1 MGAAH
6 HVHGHADRLR
16 RGVKDR
22 AGGSRGARHRVVE
35 RRVGDRPHHFRQCAA
50 GDQGRQDHHRA
61 DPEGS
66 RQPRHGRDQSDR
78 HRLHGLRGF
87 PRGPPRLHGKAQATV
102 SRTVMVIMHKPV
114 DASGNAPLPTQAAP
128 LPLSRFKVI
137 DLTLARAGPSCVRT
151 LADWR
156 VDVIPV
162 QPPPGDDEIG
172 ELVGR
177 RDGSD
182 FQNLHRN
189 KRAITLNLKTDEG
202 REILMRLAEQAD
214 VVVENMRP
222 GVTKR
227 LGVDFES
234 VKKRNPRIVYGSISG
249 FGQYGP
255 YTSRP
260 SIDQI
265 AQGMSG
271 IMSVTGLPG
280 QGPVRVGVAVT
291 DIMAGAFLAQGV
303 LIALLDREVSGEG
316 RWVQTSLIEAG
327 LTLLDFQAT
336 RWTMDKKVPPQ
347 EGNYHPTNVPMGL
360 YPTADGFLTLAATS
374 NKNFQTLC
382 KLIDR
387 ENAAADPRFA
397 SAALRGRNKEALNEL
412 IAGAL
417 RGKTSREWFEILVEA
432 GLLCR

>member
-1 MGAAH
+1 
-6 HVHGHADRLR
+6 
-16 RGVKDR
+16 
-22 AGGSRGARHRVVE
+22 
-35 RRVGDRPHHFRQCAA
+35 
-50 GDQGRQDHHRA
+50 
-61 DPEGS
+61 
-66 RQPRHGRDQSDR
+66 
-78 HRLHGLRGF
+78 
-87 PRGPPRLHGKAQATV
+87 
-102 SRTVMVIMHKPV
+102 MHKPV
-114 DASGNAPLPTQAAP
+114 ETARRGNAQAETP
-128 LPLSRFKVI
+128 RLPLSRFKVI

-151 LADWR
+151 LADWGA
-156 VDVIPV
+156 DVIRV
-162 QPPPGDDEIG
+162 EPPPEDG
-172 ELVGR
+172 EAGEFVGR

-189 KRAITLNLKTDEG
+189 KRAITLNLKTDEA

-255 YTSRP
+255 YSARP

-291 DIMAGAFLAQGV
+291 DIMAGAFLAQGI

-316 RWVQTSLIEAG
+316 RWVQTSLIESG
-327 LTLLDFQAT
+327 ITLLDFQAT

-347 EGNYHPTNVPMGL
+347 EGNHHPTNTPMGL
-360 YPTADGFLTLAATS
+360 YPTSDGFLNLAATS
-374 NKNFQTLC
+374 NKNFQKLC

-387 ENAAADPRFA
+387 ENMATDPRFA
-397 SAALRGRNKEALNEL
+397 STALRKQNKEAMNEQ

-417 RGKTSREWFEILVEA
+417 RARTTREWFELIVDAGLPCGPVYNIKDAFADPQVEA
-432 GLLCR
+432 LRIRRSVRHPRLGELDLVAQPYEITGFDRAIRTATPDLGEHTDEILASLGYGAEEIEKLRAARAI

>member
-1 MGAAH
+1 
-6 HVHGHADRLR
+6 
-16 RGVKDR
+16 
-22 AGGSRGARHRVVE
+22 
-35 RRVGDRPHHFRQCAA
+35 
-50 GDQGRQDHHRA
+50 
-61 DPEGS
+61 
-66 RQPRHGRDQSDR
+66 
-78 HRLHGLRGF
+78 
-87 PRGPPRLHGKAQATV
+87 
-102 SRTVMVIMHKPV
+102 MHKPV
-114 DASGNAPLPTQAAP
+114 EASVRVTPENQASR

-151 LADWR
+151 LADWGA
-156 VDVIPV
+156 DVIRV
-162 QPPPGDDEIG
+162 EPPPEDG
-172 ELVGR
+172 EAGVLVGR

-189 KRAITLNLKTDEG
+189 KRAITLNLKNEEARD
-202 REILMRLAEQAD
+202 ILLRLVEQAD

-227 LGVDFES
+227 LGVDYES
-234 VKKRNPRIVYGSISG
+234 VRKRNPRIVYGSISG

-271 IMSVTGLPG
+271 IMSVTGIPG

-291 DIMAGAFLAQGV
+291 DIMAGAFLAQGI
-303 LIALLDREVSGEG
+303 LIALLDREVSGQG

-336 RWTMDKKVPPQ
+336 RWTMDKKIPPQ
-347 EGNYHPTNVPMGL
+347 EGNNHPTNTPMGCF
-360 YPTADGFLTLAATS
+360 PTADGHLNVAATS
-374 NKNFQTLC
+374 NKNFQIFC

-387 ENAAADPRFA
+387 QNMAADPRFA
-397 SAALRGRNKEALNEL
+397 STALRRQNKQAMNEIIAAALQARTTG
-412 IAGAL
+412 
-417 RGKTSREWFEILVEA
+417 EWFELLVAAGLPCGPVYNIKQAFADPQVEA
-432 GLLCR
+432 LRIRRPVTHPRLGELDLVAQPCEITGFDREIRTATPDLGEHTNEILGSLGYSAEEIEKLKVARAI

>member
-1 MGAAH
+1 
-6 HVHGHADRLR
+6 
-16 RGVKDR
+16 
-22 AGGSRGARHRVVE
+22 
-35 RRVGDRPHHFRQCAA
+35 
-50 GDQGRQDHHRA
+50 
-61 DPEGS
+61 
-66 RQPRHGRDQSDR
+66 
-78 HRLHGLRGF
+78 
-87 PRGPPRLHGKAQATV
+87 
-102 SRTVMVIMHKPV
+102 MHKLAETSAHVTPKNQ
-114 DASGNAPLPTQAAP
+114 SSR

-151 LADWR
+151 LADWGA
-156 VDVIPV
+156 DVIRV
-162 QPPPGDDEIG
+162 EPPPEEGEAG

-222 GVTKR
+222 GVTRR
-227 LGVDFES
+227 LGVDYAALS
-234 VKKRNPRIVYGSISG
+234 KRNPRIVYGSISG

-271 IMSVTGLPG
+271 IMSVTGIPG

-291 DIMAGAFLAQGV
+291 DIMAGAFLAQGI
-303 LIALLDREVSGEG
+303 LIALLDREVSGQG

-336 RWTMDKKVPPQ
+336 RWTMDKKIPPQ
-347 EGNYHPTNVPMGL
+347 EGNNHPTNTPMGCF
-360 YPTADGFLTLAATS
+360 PTADGHINIAATS
-374 NKNFQTLC
+374 NKNFQIFC
-382 KLIDR
+382 KVIDR
-387 ENAAADPRFA
+387 QIMAADPRFA
-397 SAALRGRNKEALNEL
+397 STALRRQNKEAMNEM
-412 IAGAL
+412 IAEAL
-417 RGKTSREWFEILVEA
+417 RARTTAEWFELLVEA
-432 GLLCR
+432 ALPCGPVYNIKQAFADPQVEALRIRRSVTHSRLGELDLVAQPCEITGFDREIRSATPDLGEHNREILGSLGYSDEEIEKLKAARAI

>member
-1 MGAAH
+1 M
-6 HVHGHADRLR
+6 
-16 RGVKDR
+16 
-22 AGGSRGARHRVVE
+22 HRPVDTP
-35 RRVGDRPHHFRQCAA
+35 GTTTPH
-50 GDQGRQDHHRA
+50 
-61 DPEGS
+61 
-66 RQPRHGRDQSDR
+66 
-78 HRLHGLRGF
+78 
-87 PRGPPRLHGKAQATV
+87 AQAA
-102 SRTVMVIMHKPV
+102 R
-114 DASGNAPLPTQAAP
+114 

-151 LADWR
+151 LADWGA
-156 VDVIPV
+156 DVIRV
-162 QPPPGDDEIG
+162 EPPPGDDEIG

-202 REILMRLAEQAD
+202 REILMRLAEAAD

-222 GVTKR
+222 GVTRR

-255 YTSRP
+255 YAERP

-271 IMSVTGLPG
+271 IMSVTGIPG
-280 QGPVRVGVAVT
+280 QGPLRVGVAVT
-291 DIMAGAFLAQGV
+291 DIMAGAFLAQGI

-327 LTLLDFQAT
+327 ITLLDFQAT

-347 EGNYHPTNVPMGL
+347 EGNNHPTNTPMGL
-360 YPTADGFLTLAATS
+360 FPTADGYLNIAATS
-374 NKNFQTLC
+374 NKNFQKFC
-382 KLIDR
+382 GIIER
-387 ENAAADPRFA
+387 EKMATDPRFA
-397 SAALRGRNKEALNEL
+397 SAALRGRNKAALNEL
-412 IAGAL
+412 IATAL
-417 RGKTSREWFEILVEA
+417 RAKSTREWFERMVEA
-432 GLLCR
+432 GLPCGPVYSIKDTFADPQVEALRIKRPVAHPRLGEIDLVAQPCEITGFDREIRTATPDLGEHNDEVLGSLGYEAEEIEKLKAAGVI

>member
-1 MGAAH
+1 
-6 HVHGHADRLR
+6 
-16 RGVKDR
+16 
-22 AGGSRGARHRVVE
+22 
-35 RRVGDRPHHFRQCAA
+35 
-50 GDQGRQDHHRA
+50 
-61 DPEGS
+61 
-66 RQPRHGRDQSDR
+66 
-78 HRLHGLRGF
+78 
-87 PRGPPRLHGKAQATV
+87 
-102 SRTVMVIMHKPV
+102 MHKPV
-114 DASGNAPLPTQAAP
+114 EASGHADQSAQSSR

-151 LADWR
+151 LADWGA
-156 VDVIPV
+156 DVIRV
-162 QPPPGDDEIG
+162 EPPPDDTEAG

-189 KRAITLNLKTDEG
+189 KRAITLNLKTDQG

-214 VVVENMRP
+214 VIVENMRP
-222 GVTKR
+222 GVTRR
-227 LGVDFES
+227 LGVDYES
-234 VKKRNPRIVYGSISG
+234 VKQRNPRIVYGSISG

-255 YTSRP
+255 YTARP

-271 IMSVTGLPG
+271 IMSVTGIPG

-336 RWTMDKKVPPQ
+336 RWTMDKKIPPQ
-347 EGNYHPTNVPMGL
+347 EGNYHPTNTPMGL
-360 YPTADGFLTLAATS
+360 YPTADGFLNLAATS
-374 NKNFQTLC
+374 NKNFQILC
-382 KLIDR
+382 RLIDR
-387 ENAAADPRFA
+387 ETMAADPRFA
-397 SAALRGRNKEALNEL
+397 STALRRQNKQAMNEGIAAALRA
-412 IAGAL
+412 
-417 RGKTSREWFEILVEA
+417 KTTSEWFELLVAEGLPCGPVYNIKEAFADPQVQALRIQRSVAHPRLGELDLVAQPCEITGFDREIRTATPDLGEHNDEILGSLGYGPDEIARLKAARVI
-432 GLLCR
+432 

>member
-1 MGAAH
+1 
-6 HVHGHADRLR
+6 
-16 RGVKDR
+16 
-22 AGGSRGARHRVVE
+22 
-35 RRVGDRPHHFRQCAA
+35 
-50 GDQGRQDHHRA
+50 
-61 DPEGS
+61 
-66 RQPRHGRDQSDR
+66 
-78 HRLHGLRGF
+78 
-87 PRGPPRLHGKAQATV
+87 
-102 SRTVMVIMHKPV
+102 MHKPV
-114 DASGNAPLPTQAAP
+114 ETASLAAASTETP
-128 LPLSRFKVI
+128 RLPLSRFKVI

-151 LADWR
+151 LADWGA
-156 VDVIPV
+156 DVIRV
-162 QPPPGDDEIG
+162 EPPPSDADAN

-202 REILMRLAEQAD
+202 REILLRLAEQAD

-234 VKKRNPRIVYGSISG
+234 VRKRNPRIVYGSISG

-255 YTSRP
+255 YTARP

-291 DIMAGAFLAQGV
+291 DIMAGSFLAQGI
-303 LIALLDREVSGEG
+303 LIALLDREVSGAG

-327 LTLLDFQAT
+327 ITLLDFQAT

-360 YPTADGFLTLAATS
+360 YPTADGFLNLAATS
-374 NKNFQTLC
+374 NKNFKVFC

-387 ENAAADPRFA
+387 EETGTDPRFA
-397 SAALRGRNKEALNEL
+397 SSGLRARNKEALNEL
-412 IAGAL
+412 IATAL
-417 RGKTSREWFEILVEA
+417 RAKTSREWFEMMVEA
-432 GLLCR
+432 GLPCGPVYNIRDAFADPQVEALRIERPVTHPRLGEINLVAQPCEITGFDRAIRTATPDLGEHNDEILQSLGYDAEAIAEMKARRVI

>member
-1 MGAAH
+1 MHEPVETSRPVSAAT
-6 HVHGHADRLR
+6 
-16 RGVKDR
+16 
-22 AGGSRGARHRVVE
+22 E
-35 RRVGDRPHHFRQCAA
+35 T
-50 GDQGRQDHHRA
+50 
-61 DPEGS
+61 
-66 RQPRHGRDQSDR
+66 PR
-78 HRLHGLRGF
+78 
-87 PRGPPRLHGKAQATV
+87 
-102 SRTVMVIMHKPV
+102 
-114 DASGNAPLPTQAAP
+114 

-151 LADWR
+151 LADWGA
-156 VDVIPV
+156 DVIRV
-162 QPPPGDDEIG
+162 EPPPSDADAN
-172 ELVGR
+172 ELVGK

-202 REILMRLAEQAD
+202 RQVLMRLVEQAD
-214 VVVENMRP
+214 VIVENMRP

-234 VKKRNPRIVYGSISG
+234 VRKCNPRIVYGSISG

-255 YTSRP
+255 YSPRP

-271 IMSVTGLPG
+271 IMSVTGIPG

-291 DIMAGAFLAQGV
+291 DIMAGAFLAQGI

-327 LTLLDFQAT
+327 ITLLDFQAT
-336 RWTMDKKVPPQ
+336 RWTMDKRVPPQ
-347 EGNYHPTNVPMGL
+347 EGNFHPTNTPMGL
-360 YPTADGFLTLAATS
+360 YPTADGFLNLAATS
-374 NKNFQTLC
+374 NKNFKKFC

-387 ENAAADPRFA
+387 EKMASDPHFA
-397 SAALRGRNKEALNEL
+397 SPALRGRNKEALNEL
-412 IAGAL
+412 IANAL
-417 RGKTSREWFEILVEA
+417 RAKTSREWFEMMVEA
-432 GLLCR
+432 GLPCGPVYSIRDVFADPQVEALRITRPVTHPRLGDIELIAQPCEITGFDRSIRTATPDLGEHNEEILRSLGYDSDAIEKLKAARVI

>member
-1 MGAAH
+1 MHEPVETPRAA
-6 HVHGHADRLR
+6 VSAE
-16 RGVKDR
+16 
-22 AGGSRGARHRVVE
+22 A
-35 RRVGDRPHHFRQCAA
+35 
-50 GDQGRQDHHRA
+50 
-61 DPEGS
+61 
-66 RQPRHGRDQSDR
+66 PR
-78 HRLHGLRGF
+78 
-87 PRGPPRLHGKAQATV
+87 
-102 SRTVMVIMHKPV
+102 
-114 DASGNAPLPTQAAP
+114 

-151 LADWR
+151 LADWGA
-156 VDVIPV
+156 DVIRV
-162 QPPPGDDEIG
+162 EPPPSDAEAS

-189 KRAITLNLKTDEG
+189 KRAITLNLKSDEG
-202 REILMRLAEQAD
+202 REVLMRLAEQAD

-227 LGVDFES
+227 LGVDFEA
-234 VKKRNPRIVYGSISG
+234 VKQRNPRIVYGSISG

-255 YTSRP
+255 YTARP

-271 IMSVTGLPG
+271 IMSVTGIPG

-291 DIMAGAFLAQGV
+291 DIMAGAFLAQGI

-327 LTLLDFQAT
+327 INLLDFQAT

-360 YPTADGFLTLAATS
+360 YATADGFLNLAATS
-374 NKNFQTLC
+374 NKNFATFCTLIGRA
-382 KLIDR
+382 KM
-387 ENAAADPRFA
+387 ASDPRFA
-397 SAALRGRNKEALNEL
+397 SAVLRRRNKEALNEL
-412 IAGAL
+412 IATAL
-417 RGKTSREWFEILVEA
+417 RAKTSREWFEMMVEA
-432 GLLCR
+432 GLPCGPVYSIKDVFADPQVEALRITRPVTHPRLGEIDLIAQACEITGFDRAIRSATPDLGEHNDEILQSLGYDAEAIEKLKAARVI

>member
-1 MGAAH
+1 
-6 HVHGHADRLR
+6 
-16 RGVKDR
+16 
-22 AGGSRGARHRVVE
+22 
-35 RRVGDRPHHFRQCAA
+35 
-50 GDQGRQDHHRA
+50 
-61 DPEGS
+61 
-66 RQPRHGRDQSDR
+66 
-78 HRLHGLRGF
+78 
-87 PRGPPRLHGKAQATV
+87 
-102 SRTVMVIMHKPV
+102 MHKPV
-114 DASGNAPLPTQAAP
+114 NAPGTTAP
-128 LPLSRFKVI
+128 QSQTSRLPLSRFKVI

-151 LADWR
+151 LADWGAEVIR
-156 VDVIPV
+156 VE
-162 QPPPGDDEIG
+162 PPPDATEADE
-172 ELVGR
+172 LLGR

-202 REILMRLAEQAD
+202 REILMRLAEEAD
-214 VVVENMRP
+214 VIVENMRP

-227 LGVDFES
+227 LGVDYES
-234 VKKRNPRIVYGSISG
+234 VRKRNPRIVYGSISG

-271 IMSVTGLPG
+271 IMSVTGIPG

-336 RWTMDKKVPPQ
+336 RWTMDKKIPPQ
-347 EGNYHPTNVPMGL
+347 EGNHHPTNTPMGL
-360 YPTADGFLTLAATS
+360 YPTADGFLNLSATS
-374 NKNFQTLC
+374 NKNFQVLC
-382 KLIDR
+382 KLMDR
-387 ENAAADPRFA
+387 DTMAADPRFA
-397 SAALRGRNKEALNEL
+397 STALRRQNKQAMNEL
-412 IAGAL
+412 IADAL
-417 RGKTSREWFEILVEA
+417 RAKTTSEWFELLVAA
-432 GLLCR
+432 GLPCGPVYDIKQAFADPQVQALRIKRSVTHPRLGELDLVAQPCEITGFDREIRNPTPDLGEHNDEILGSLGYGPDEIAKLKAARVI

>member
-1 MGAAH
+1 
-6 HVHGHADRLR
+6 
-16 RGVKDR
+16 
-22 AGGSRGARHRVVE
+22 
-35 RRVGDRPHHFRQCAA
+35 
-50 GDQGRQDHHRA
+50 
-61 DPEGS
+61 
-66 RQPRHGRDQSDR
+66 
-78 HRLHGLRGF
+78 
-87 PRGPPRLHGKAQATV
+87 
-102 SRTVMVIMHKPV
+102 MHKLADTSLHVTPEHQ
-114 DASGNAPLPTQAAP
+114 ASP
-128 LPLSRFKVI
+128 LPLSRFKII

-151 LADWR
+151 LADWGA
-156 VDVIPV
+156 DVIRV
-162 QPPPGDDEIG
+162 EPPPEGEEAG

-189 KRAITLNLKTDEG
+189 KRAITLNLKNEQA

-227 LGVDFES
+227 LGVDYES
-234 VKKRNPRIVYGSISG
+234 VRKRNPRIVYGSISG

-271 IMSVTGLPG
+271 IMSVTGIAG

-291 DIMAGAFLAQGV
+291 DIMAGAFLAQGI
-303 LIALLDREVSGEG
+303 LIALLDREVSGQG
-316 RWVQTSLIEAG
+316 RWVHTSLIEAG

-336 RWTMDKKVPPQ
+336 RWTVDKRIPPQ
-347 EGNYHPTNVPMGL
+347 EGNNHPTNTPMGCF
-360 YPTADGFLTLAATS
+360 PTADGHINIAATS
-374 NKNFQTLC
+374 NKNFQIFC
-382 KLIDR
+382 KLIGR
-387 ENAAADPRFA
+387 EDMAADPRFA
-397 SAALRGRNKEALNEL
+397 STAMRRQNKEIMNGM

-417 RGKTSREWFEILVEA
+417 KAKTTAEWFELIVAAGLPCGPVYNIKQAFADPQVEA
-432 GLLCR
+432 LRIKRSVTHPRLGELDLVAQPCEISGFDREIRTATPDLGEHNREILGSLGYTDDEIEKLKAARAI

>member
-1 MGAAH
+1 
-6 HVHGHADRLR
+6 
-16 RGVKDR
+16 
-22 AGGSRGARHRVVE
+22 
-35 RRVGDRPHHFRQCAA
+35 
-50 GDQGRQDHHRA
+50 
-61 DPEGS
+61 
-66 RQPRHGRDQSDR
+66 
-78 HRLHGLRGF
+78 
-87 PRGPPRLHGKAQATV
+87 
-102 SRTVMVIMHKPV
+102 MHKPV
-114 DASGNAPLPTQAAP
+114 ETSAREMPQGQTSPR
-128 LPLSRFKVI
+128 PLSRFKVI

-151 LADWR
+151 LADWGA
-156 VDVIPV
+156 DVIRV
-162 QPPPGDDEIG
+162 EPPPEEGEAG

-189 KRAITLNLKTDEG
+189 KRAITLNLKTGEG
-202 REILMRLAEQAD
+202 REILMRLAEKAD

-222 GVTKR
+222 GVTRR

-291 DIMAGAFLAQGV
+291 DIMAGAFLAQGI
-303 LIALLDREVSGEG
+303 LIALLDREVSGQG

-336 RWTMDKKVPPQ
+336 RWTMDKKIPPQ
-347 EGNYHPTNVPMGL
+347 EGNNHPTNTPMGCF
-360 YPTADGFLTLAATS
+360 PTADGHINIAATS
-374 NKNFQTLC
+374 NKNFQIFC
-382 KLIDR
+382 RLIGR
-387 ENAAADPRFA
+387 ETMAGDPRFA
-397 SAALRGRNKEALNEL
+397 SIASRRQNKEAMNAM
-412 IAGAL
+412 IADAL
-417 RGKTSREWFEILVEA
+417 QAKTTGEWFELIVAAGLPCGPVYNIKQAFADPQVEA
-432 GLLCR
+432 LRLKRSVAHPRLGELDLVAQPCEITGFDREIRTATPDLGEHNNEILGSLGYSAEEIGRLKASRVI

>member
-1 MGAAH
+1 MHRPVNASGAA
-6 HVHGHADRLR
+6 
-16 RGVKDR
+16 
-22 AGGSRGARHRVVE
+22 
-35 RRVGDRPHHFRQCAA
+35 P
-50 GDQGRQDHHRA
+50 QD
-61 DPEGS
+61 
-66 RQPRHGRDQSDR
+66 
-78 HRLHGLRGF
+78 
-87 PRGPPRLHGKAQATV
+87 
-102 SRTVMVIMHKPV
+102 
-114 DASGNAPLPTQAAP
+114 QAAR

-151 LADWR
+151 LADWGA
-156 VDVIPV
+156 DVIRV
-162 QPPPGDDEIG
+162 EPPPSDAEAG

-189 KRAITLNLKTDEG
+189 KRAITLNLKTAEG
-202 REILMRLAEQAD
+202 REVLMKLAEQAD

-234 VKKRNPRIVYGSISG
+234 VRKRNPRIVYGSISG

-265 AQGMSG
+265 AQGMTG
-271 IMSVTGLPG
+271 IMSVTGIPG

-291 DIMAGAFLAQGV
+291 DIMAGAFLAQGI

-327 LTLLDFQAT
+327 ITLLDFQAT
-336 RWTMDKKVPPQ
+336 RWLMDKKEPPQ
-347 EGNYHPTNVPMGL
+347 EGNFHPTNTPMGL
-360 YPTADGFLTLAATS
+360 YPTADSFINLAATS
-374 NKNFQTLC
+374 NKNFAKFC
-382 KLIDR
+382 RLIDR
-387 ENAAADPRFA
+387 AAMPSDPRFV
-397 SAALRGRNKEALNEL
+397 SV
-412 IAGAL
+412 AL
-417 RGKTSREWFEILVEA
+417 RGKNKQALNALIAEALAARTSREWFELMVEA
-432 GLLCR
+432 GLPCGPVYSIKQVFADPQVQELRIARSVAHPRLGEIDLVAQPCEITGFDRAIRTATPDLGEHNDEVLASLGYGPDEIAKLKAAGAI

>member
-1 MGAAH
+1 
-6 HVHGHADRLR
+6 
-16 RGVKDR
+16 
-22 AGGSRGARHRVVE
+22 
-35 RRVGDRPHHFRQCAA
+35 
-50 GDQGRQDHHRA
+50 
-61 DPEGS
+61 
-66 RQPRHGRDQSDR
+66 
-78 HRLHGLRGF
+78 
-87 PRGPPRLHGKAQATV
+87 
-102 SRTVMVIMHKPV
+102 MHKPV
-114 DASGNAPLPTQAAP
+114 EASAGSAPQTQSR

-151 LADWR
+151 LADWGA
-156 VDVIPV
+156 DVIRV
-162 QPPPGDDEIG
+162 EPPPGDG
-172 ELVGR
+172 EPEEMLGR

-202 REILMRLAEQAD
+202 REILMRLAEKAD
-214 VVVENMRP
+214 VVIENMRP

-227 LGVDFES
+227 LGVDYEA
-234 VKKRNPRIVYGSISG
+234 VKKRNPKIVYGSVSG

-265 AQGMSG
+265 AQGMTG

-327 LTLLDFQAT
+327 ITLMDFQAT
-336 RWTMDKKVPPQ
+336 RWLMDKKVPPQ
-347 EGNYHPTNVPMGL
+347 EGNNHPTNTPMGL
-360 YPTADGFLTLAATS
+360 FPTADGFLNIAATS
-374 NKNFQTLC
+374 NKNFQTFC

-387 ENAAADPRFA
+387 EKMATDPRFA
-397 SAALRGRNKEALNEL
+397 TMALRGRNKEALNEL
-412 IAGAL
+412 IAAAL
-417 RGKTSREWFEILVEA
+417 RARTTREWFEIIVAA
-432 GLLCR
+432 GLPCGPVYSIKDVFADPQVETLRIARPVEHPRLGNIDLVAQPCEMTGFDRAIRTATPDIGEHNDEILGALGYDADAIEKLKAAGAI

>member
-1 MGAAH
+1 
-6 HVHGHADRLR
+6 
-16 RGVKDR
+16 
-22 AGGSRGARHRVVE
+22 
-35 RRVGDRPHHFRQCAA
+35 
-50 GDQGRQDHHRA
+50 
-61 DPEGS
+61 
-66 RQPRHGRDQSDR
+66 
-78 HRLHGLRGF
+78 
-87 PRGPPRLHGKAQATV
+87 
-102 SRTVMVIMHKPV
+102 MHKPV
-114 DASGNAPLPTQAAP
+114 NASASTSPQTQSH

-151 LADWR
+151 LADWGA
-156 VDVIPV
+156 DVIRV
-162 QPPPGDDEIG
+162 EPPPEEGEAG

-189 KRAITLNLKTDEG
+189 KRAITLNLKTDAG

-214 VVVENMRP
+214 VVIENMRP

-227 LGVDFES
+227 LGVDYES
-234 VKKRNPRIVYGSISG
+234 VRKRNPRIVYGSISG

-265 AQGMSG
+265 AQGMTG
-271 IMSVTGLPG
+271 IMSVTGIPG

-303 LIALLDREVSGEG
+303 LIALLEREVSGEG
-316 RWVQTSLIEAG
+316 RWVQTSLMEAG
-327 LTLLDFQAT
+327 ITLLDFQAT

-347 EGNYHPTNVPMGL
+347 EGNYHPTNTPMGL
-360 YPTADGFLTLAATS
+360 YPTADGFLNLSATS
-374 NKNFQTLC
+374 NKKFAQFC
-382 KLIDR
+382 GLIDR
-387 ENAAADPRFA
+387 EKMAADPRFA
-397 SAALRGRNKEALNEL
+397 SATLRRQNKEALNEQ

-417 RGKTSREWFEILVEA
+417 RAKTTQEWFELLVAA
-432 GLLCR
+432 GLPCGPVYSIKDVFADPQVDALRITRPVTHPRLGEIDLIAQPCEMTGFDRAIRTATPDLGAHNGEILESLGFDAGAIARLKADGVI

>member
-1 MGAAH
+1 
-6 HVHGHADRLR
+6 
-16 RGVKDR
+16 
-22 AGGSRGARHRVVE
+22 
-35 RRVGDRPHHFRQCAA
+35 
-50 GDQGRQDHHRA
+50 
-61 DPEGS
+61 
-66 RQPRHGRDQSDR
+66 
-78 HRLHGLRGF
+78 
-87 PRGPPRLHGKAQATV
+87 
-102 SRTVMVIMHKPV
+102 MHKPV
-114 DASGNAPLPTQAAP
+114 EASVRVTPESQASR

-151 LADWR
+151 LADWGA
-156 VDVIPV
+156 DVIRV
-162 QPPPGDDEIG
+162 EPPPEDGEAG

-189 KRAITLNLKTDEG
+189 KRAITLNLKNEEA
-202 REILMRLAEQAD
+202 REILLRLVEQAD

-227 LGVDFES
+227 LGVDYES
-234 VKKRNPRIVYGSISG
+234 VRKRNPRIVYGSISG

-271 IMSVTGLPG
+271 IMSVTGIPG

-291 DIMAGAFLAQGV
+291 DIMAGAFLAQGI
-303 LIALLDREVSGEG
+303 LIALLDREVSGQG

-336 RWTMDKKVPPQ
+336 RWTMDKKIPPQ
-347 EGNYHPTNVPMGL
+347 EGNNHPTNTPMGCF
-360 YPTADGFLTLAATS
+360 PTADGHLNVAATS
-374 NKNFQTLC
+374 NKNFQIFC

-387 ENAAADPRFA
+387 QDMAADPRFA
-397 SAALRGRNKEALNEL
+397 STALRRQNKQAMNEIIAAALQARTTG
-412 IAGAL
+412 
-417 RGKTSREWFEILVEA
+417 EWFELLVTAGLPCGPVYNIKQAFADPQVEA
-432 GLLCR
+432 LRIRRPVTHPRLGELDLVAQPCEITGYDREIRTATPDLGEHTNEILGSLGYSAEEIEKLKAARAI

>member
-1 MGAAH
+1 
-6 HVHGHADRLR
+6 
-16 RGVKDR
+16 
-22 AGGSRGARHRVVE
+22 
-35 RRVGDRPHHFRQCAA
+35 
-50 GDQGRQDHHRA
+50 
-61 DPEGS
+61 
-66 RQPRHGRDQSDR
+66 
-78 HRLHGLRGF
+78 
-87 PRGPPRLHGKAQATV
+87 
-102 SRTVMVIMHKPV
+102 MHKPV
-114 DASGNAPLPTQAAP
+114 ETSRSAAAAETSS

-151 LADWR
+151 LADWGA
-156 VDVIPV
+156 DVIRV
-162 QPPPGDDEIG
+162 EPPPEDGEAG

-202 REILMRLAEQAD
+202 RGILMKLAEQAD
-214 VVVENMRP
+214 VIVENMRP

-234 VKKRNPRIVYGSISG
+234 VRKRNPRIVYGSISG

-255 YTSRP
+255 YTARP

-291 DIMAGAFLAQGV
+291 DIMAGSFLAQGI
-303 LIALLDREVSGEG
+303 LIALLDREVSGAG

-327 LTLLDFQAT
+327 TTLLDFQAT

-360 YPTADGFLTLAATS
+360 YPTADGFLNLSATGR
-374 NKNFQTLC
+374 NFQKFC
-382 KLIDR
+382 KLIGR
-387 ENAAADPRFA
+387 EKAAADPRFA
-397 SAALRGRNKEALNEL
+397 TAGLRSRNKDALNDL

-417 RGKTSREWFEILVEA
+417 RAKTNHEWFEMMVEA
-432 GLLCR
+432 GIPCGPVYNIRDVFADPQVEALRITRPVTHPRLGELDLIAQACEMTGFDRAIRSATPDLGEHN

>member
-1 MGAAH
+1 
-6 HVHGHADRLR
+6 
-16 RGVKDR
+16 
-22 AGGSRGARHRVVE
+22 
-35 RRVGDRPHHFRQCAA
+35 
-50 GDQGRQDHHRA
+50 
-61 DPEGS
+61 
-66 RQPRHGRDQSDR
+66 
-78 HRLHGLRGF
+78 
-87 PRGPPRLHGKAQATV
+87 
-102 SRTVMVIMHKPV
+102 MHKPV
-114 DASGNAPLPTQAAP
+114 EASGHADQATSSSR

-151 LADWR
+151 LADWGA
-156 VDVIPV
+156 DVIRV
-162 QPPPGDDEIG
+162 EPPPDDDEAG

-189 KRAITLNLKTDEG
+189 KRAITLNLKTDQG

-271 IMSVTGLPG
+271 IMSVTGIPG

-291 DIMAGAFLAQGV
+291 DVMAGAFLAQGV

-336 RWTMDKKVPPQ
+336 RWTMDKKIPPQ
-347 EGNYHPTNVPMGL
+347 EGNNHPTNTPMGL
-360 YPTADGFLTLAATS
+360 FPTADGFLNIAATS
-374 NKNFQTLC
+374 NKNFRTFC
-382 KLIDR
+382 RLIERD
-387 ENAAADPRFA
+387 NMAADPRFA
-397 SAALRGRNKEALNEL
+397 STALRRQNKAAMNEL
-412 IAGAL
+412 IAAAL
-417 RGKTSREWFEILVEA
+417 QAKTTREWFELLVAA
-432 GLLCR
+432 GLPCGPVYNIKEAFADPQVQALRIQRSVAHPRLGELNLVAQPCEITGFDREIRTATPDLGEHNDAILQSLGYGPDEIAKLKAARVI